1 MLTKN
6 ADVKPI
12 EMVPGVTRRTLNY
25 GERTLLAEV
34 TLAKGSIVPAHT
46 HVHEQIGYL
55 ASGRIRFRIGD
66 DIQELGPGDS
76 WLVPSNVEHEVWAL
90 EDAVA
95 IDIFS
100 PVREEYIDG
109 SAPAYQTQ
117 ADASRS

>member
-6 ADVKPI
+6 ADVKPV

-66 DIQELGPGDS
+66 EIQDLEPGDS
-76 WLVPSNVEHEVWAL
+76 WLVPSNAEHEVWTL

-100 PVREEYIDG
+100 PVREEYK
-109 SAPAYQTQ
+109 
-117 ADASRS
+117 

>member
-6 ADVKPI
+6 DQVTPV
-12 EMVPGVTRRTLNY
+12 EMAPGVVRRTLNY

-34 TLAKGSIVPAHT
+34 SLTKGSIVPAHI

-66 DIQELGPGDS
+66 EVQELGPGDS
-76 WLVPSNVEHEVWAL
+76 WCVPSNVEHEVWTI
-90 EDAVA
+90 EDAIA

-100 PVREEYIDG
+100 PVREEYKEG
-109 SAPAYQTQ
+109 APVALT
-117 ADASRS
+117 RSVKQSD